1 MNEPKVAILIVAAAL
16 LVPAPREL
24 AAQIVSKLEAGQYS
38 VSDGELP
45 MSALRVAPTVQFEFP
60 HATFKVRGSAFLS
73 EQSLQLA
80 DGIVS
85 GTFTSPTVYG
95 VRAEMIGNASR
106 AVDDRSLG
114 NDQVDVQTRVHLLF
128 RQHGGIWLGGGV
140 ARPWR
145 VAVVSSADVTD
156 AGAWAKVG
164 DAARKLG
171 TATFTATFTN
181 FSFTKVASVHDDA
194 SAAVS
199 CATGTLA
206 PSTSV
211 GMRPLFNE
219 TVSSSVCERQ
229 SRFGDLEG
237 SIHWDLGAL
246 ELTAQAGH
254 RFGNSYDVT
263 ADSRRWT
270 SATATLWLTDRVA
283 FVGGGGRQPA
293 LPLRGI
299 PSRSYGMAGLE
310 IAYWPLSKNSV
321 PVSLPH
327 TALVKSFELRAGV
340 SGMQRI
346 VIRVGGV
353 ETVDV
358 MGDFSDWSPL
368 TLVRHGRDTW
378 ELSIP
383 MSPGTH
389 QINVRVDNGPWMA
402 PPNLPTMHDSF
413 GGDVGLMVVSRDKNS
428 E

>member
-1 MNEPKVAILIVAAAL
+1 MATTRWTCRRAYTCSSDSTAGSGWAAGS
-16 LVPAPREL
+16 PAPG
-24 AAQIVSKLEAGQYS
+24 A
-38 VSDGELP
+38 
-45 MSALRVAPTVQFEFP
+45 
-60 HATFKVRGSAFLS
+60 
-73 EQSLQLA
+73 
-80 DGIVS
+80 
-85 GTFTSPTVYG
+85 
-95 VRAEMIGNASR
+95 
-106 AVDDRSLG
+106 
-114 NDQVDVQTRVHLLF
+114 
-128 RQHGGIWLGGGV
+128 
-140 ARPWR
+140 
-145 VAVVSSADVTD
+145 SADVTD

-206 PSTSV
+206 PSASV

-310 IAYWPLSKNSV
+310 VAYWPLSKNSV

-327 TALVKSFELRAGV
+327 TALVKNFEVRAGV